1 MVSLTIKLAI
11 LLGAF
16 VSALSS
22 AEVPPH
28 PHRGDTVLGE
38 SKVLIEKPVLVEV
51 KNVETKQNNPDI
63 QLARPVVDPIKPAEE
78 IEKQI
83 PMSKLEPALS
93 KTEDENK
100 NVLPSV
106 QLDPIPLMMMPQLPF
121 GMPPFMQQILDSLKS
136 MSGGDASSSS
146 SNLLQQQNGEVSQE
160 SEESGTNSGI
170 RHGSLTILLMKSLK
184 PSNSDDSVDSS
195 NANAEGNNGF
205 KKVILYK
212 FMPRYRLGGKGDPDN
227 DPNFLSENNQANN
240 NGKSSIHLLG
250 GIRDFDSKRFDF
262 LRESNNLLGENDGD
276 RERYPFFNGEIPPLI
291 GSEDSKIESYD
302 PSSNQNQDDWMTKIK
317 SFLYGH
323 KNENPN
329 SMEHHWEHDDGS
341 HNPTGKKCMDIMRL
355 RSRHFFRLALQ
366 LLFLSGLF
374 SILGCLSLLLLRH
387 IKRRRALRLY
397 TKNMNVATIEGNQF
411 EDSEQDKK
419 SMGRRIFRFRFGLN
433 RPNGAESDVKSGL
446 SSSFLVQAP
455 PAYDQV
461 TIGGE
466 KKQAEKYS
474 KLSNEEDTKSL
485 TSLPGYEQ
493 TVIMKESDAPTN
505 ENCHPHHHHHH
516 HPHPHSHNGEEKL
529 FI

>member
-1 MVSLTIKLAI
+1 MASLTIKLAF
-11 LLGAF
+11 LLAAL

-28 PHRGDTVLGE
+28 PRRGDTVLGE
-38 SKVLIEKPVLVEV
+38 SKVLIEKPVLLEV
-51 KNVETKQNNPDI
+51 KSVETKQNNPDI
-63 QLARPVVDPIKPAEE
+63 QVARPVVEEVEKPLTD
-78 IEKQI
+78 IE
-83 PMSKLEPALS
+83 PPLS
-93 KTEDENK
+93 KTDADNK

-136 MSGGDASSSS
+136 ASGGDASSLNS
-146 SNLLQQQNGEVSQE
+146 LQQNGEGSQE

-195 NANAEGNNGF
+195 NTNAEGNTGY
-205 KKVILYK
+205 KKVVLYK

-227 DPNFLSENNQANN
+227 DPNFLSGNNEINN

-262 LRESNNLLGENDGD
+262 LKESNNLLGENDGD

-291 GSEDSKIESYD
+291 GGEDSKIESYD
-302 PSSNQNQDDWMTKIK
+302 PSSAASNQNQDDWMAKIK
-317 SFLYGH
+317 SFWYGH
-323 KNENPN
+323 KNENPT
-329 SMEHHWEHDDGS
+329 SEEHHWEHDDGS
-341 HNPTGKKCMDIMRL
+341 HNPTGKKCMMMNIMRL
-355 RSRHFFRLALQ
+355 RSSQFFRITLH
-366 LLFLSGLF
+366 LLFFTGLLM
-374 SILGCLSLLLLRH
+374 ILLCLTMLTIRT
-387 IKRRRALRLY
+387 IKRRRALRFY
-397 TKNMNVATIEGNQF
+397 KKNMNVATIGCQLE
-411 EDSEQDKK
+411 ESKQDKE

-433 RPNGAESDVKSGL
+433 RSNGTDSDVKSGL

-455 PAYDQV
+455 PAYDQI

-466 KKQAEKYS
+466 KKQVEKEKYS
-474 KLSNEEDTKSL
+474 KLSNEEEGDTKSL

-493 TVIMKESDAPTN
+493 TVIMKESDDTTN

-516 HPHPHSHNGEEKL
+516 HHHPHPHNEEEK
-529 FI
+529 